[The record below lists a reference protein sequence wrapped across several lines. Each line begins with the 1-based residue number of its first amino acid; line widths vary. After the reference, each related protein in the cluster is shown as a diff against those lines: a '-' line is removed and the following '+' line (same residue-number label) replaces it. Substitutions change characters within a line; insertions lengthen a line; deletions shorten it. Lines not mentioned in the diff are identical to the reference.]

1 MRENVGN
8 EPRPE
13 EEMGLF
19 GKQGWIDDPDH
30 DGEDEPKLVPVRI
43 AIRRMHD
50 GRWCRLV
57 LMDEYNTSICEST
70 FANLNV
76 YGPLLK
82 VMNPSRSQFYIR
94 EVVASKNAIVTEH
107 LLRQQMNPR
116 DPIVGEE
123 GRRAVP
129 LRSVFVGMSTL

>member
-1 MRENVGN
+1 MMRWVF
-8 EPRPE
+8 
-13 EEMGLF
+13 L
-19 GKQGWIDDPDH
+19 GKQGWIEDPDH
-30 DGEDEPKLVPVRI
+30 EGEGEPKQVPVRI
-43 AIRRMHD
+43 FIRQMRN
-50 GRWCRLV
+50 GTICRLV

-94 EVVASKNAIVTEH
+94 EVVASKNAIVTEQ
-107 LLRQQMNPR
+107 LIRQDMNPR
-116 DPIVGEE
+116 EPELGED

-129 LRSVFVGMSTL
+129 LRSVFVGMATL